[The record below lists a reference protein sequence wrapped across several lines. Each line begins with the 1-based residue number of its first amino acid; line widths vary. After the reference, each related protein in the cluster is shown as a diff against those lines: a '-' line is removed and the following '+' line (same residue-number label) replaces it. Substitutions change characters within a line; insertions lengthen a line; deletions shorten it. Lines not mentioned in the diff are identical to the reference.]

1 MLNKYLTQKLKIMFI
16 EELQLSIEE
25 MLVIKGG
32 NGDID
37 DEGSTGLGNGE
48 IEP

>member
-1 MLNKYLTQKLKIMFI
+1 MFI
-16 EELQLSIEE
+16 KELRLSIEE

-32 NGDID
+32 NGDTD